1 MINIDDVQALRQKD
15 PSNMLDAVYGL
26 PEQMEQALRIMDD
39 VHLAINK
46 ERISNI
52 IVTGL
57 GGSAIGGD
65 LVRVFTAGKLAVPMS
80 VNRDYVLPNY
90 TGPNTLVFASS
101 YSGNTEETLSAYDMA
116 KARGAQI
123 VAITTGGQLGK
134 KAEADGYPVI
144 KIPAGLQP
152 RAAIGVS
159 FIPLVM
165 ALAKI
170 GFLDVADVKAQ
181 ALDTITLLKAMRDE
195 LNPSVAKADN
205 LSKQLAE
212 KFYGNLPVIYGAAG
226 TTEVVA
232 QRWKGQIC
240 ENAKAPAHYNV
251 FPEWNHNELV
261 GTEVPKDL
269 LKRFQVVMLRD
280 KNDHVRIQKRID
292 ITKDIWRSAAGSVT
306 EVWSRGNSDM
316 ARIFSLIYIG
326 DYASVYLAFMNGV
339 DPSTVEKIDLLKGKL
354 AQM

>member
-26 PEQMEQALRIMDD
+26 PEQMEQALEIMDN
-39 VHLAINK
+39 VHLAVNK
-46 ERISNI
+46 ESISNI

-65 LVRVFTAGKLAVPMS
+65 LVRIFTAGKLSVPMS

-181 ALDTITLLKAMRDE
+181 ALDTITLLKVMRDE
-195 LNPSVAKADN
+195 LNPSVAEADN

-316 ARIFSLIYIG
+316 ARMFSLIYIG

>member
-26 PEQMEQALRIMDD
+26 PEQMEQALGIMDD

-65 LVRVFTAGKLAVPMS
+65 LVRVFTAEKLAVPMS